1 LDNAISHDLVFDVG
15 AHRGEDSEFYLKLGY
30 RVVGIEA
37 NPELAA
43 ELRARFRDEMGQGRY
58 AVVDKAISDTPG
70 TISFFINK
78 KLSVWGTA
86 DPAWAKR
93 NQGMGADSEEIK
105 VPSIRFAEVIEQ
117 HGCPHYLKIDVEGAD
132 MLCVRALLGTPSR
145 PTYISVESN
154 KISWRGLLDEF
165 DTFERLG
172 YRRFKVIDQRLHR
185 NGNYKARNGTLVS
198 HTFVGGTTG
207 PFGDDLDG
215 PWLTRQQA
223 IRTYIPIFLLYKT
236 LGDNTLLSKLL
247 KNVPIFRRLV
257 DKVSW
262 YDTHAWH
269 G

>member
-1 LDNAISHDLVFDVG
+1 LDIAISHDLIFDVG

-43 ELRARFRDEMGQGRY
+43 ELKDRHRLEIERGAY
-58 AVVDKAISDTPG
+58 AVVDKAISETPG
-70 TISFFINK
+70 TISFFVNK

-86 DPAWAKR
+86 DPDWARR
-93 NQGMGADSEEIK
+93 NKGMGADSEEIK
-105 VPSIRFAEVIEQ
+105 VPSIRFSEVLEQ

-132 MLCVRALLGTPSR
+132 MLCVRALLGTTCR

-154 KISWRGLLDEF
+154 KTSWRELMREF
-165 DTFERLG
+165 DTFEQLG
-172 YRRFKVIDQRLHR
+172 YHRFKVVDQRLHR
-185 NGNYKARNGTLVS
+185 NGQYKSRGGAMVQ

-207 PFGDDLDG
+207 PFGEDLDG
-215 PWLTRQQA
+215 PWLTKQQA
-223 IRTYIPIFLLYKT
+223 IRAYIPIFLLYKT
-236 LGDNTLLSKLL
+236 LGDNTLLSRLL
-247 KNVPIFRRLV
+247 KNVPFLRRLV

>member
-1 LDNAISHDLVFDVG
+1 VDIAISQDLIFDVG

-43 ELRARFRDEMGQGRY
+43 ELKSRYRQEIEDGTY
-58 AVVDKAISDTPG
+58 AVVDKAVSDTPG
-70 TISFFINK
+70 TISFFVNK

-86 DPAWAKR
+86 DPNWARR

-105 VPSIRFAEVIEQ
+105 VESIRFCDVIKQ

-132 MLCVRALLGTPSR
+132 MLCVQALLEMPCR

-154 KISWRGLLDEF
+154 KTSWRELMREF
-165 DTFERLG
+165 DTFDRLG
-172 YRRFKVIDQRLHR
+172 YRRFKVVDQRLHR
-185 NGNYKARNGTLVS
+185 NGQYKSRSGAMVR
-198 HTFVGGTTG
+198 HAFVGGTTG
-207 PFGDDLDG
+207 PFGEDLGG

-223 IRTYIPIFLLYKT
+223 IRAYIPIFLLYKT

-247 KNVPIFRRLV
+247 KNVPILRRLV
-257 DKVSW
+257 DRVSW
-262 YDTHAWH
+262 YDTHARH

>member
-1 LDNAISHDLVFDVG
+1 M
-15 AHRGEDSEFYLKLGY
+15 
-30 RVVGIEA
+30 GIEA

-43 ELRARFRDEMGQGRY
+43 ELKTRYAREIEGGTY

-70 TISFFINK
+70 TISFFVNK

-86 DPAWAKR
+86 DAEWAKR
-93 NQGMGADSEEIK
+93 NHGMGADSEEIK
-105 VPSIRFAEVIEQ
+105 VESIRFADVIAL

-132 MLCVRALLGTPSR
+132 MLCVRALLDMKCR
-145 PTYISVESN
+145 PTYISLESN
-154 KISWRGLLDEF
+154 KTSWRGLMEEF

-172 YRRFKVIDQRLHR
+172 YRRFKVVDQRLHR
-185 NGNYKARNGTLVS
+185 NGEYKARNGTAVG

-207 PFGDDLDG
+207 PFGEDLEG

-223 IRTYIPIFLLYKT
+223 IRAYIPIFLLYKT

-247 KNVPIFRRLV
+247 KNVPLLRRLV

-262 YDTHAWH
+262 YDTHARH